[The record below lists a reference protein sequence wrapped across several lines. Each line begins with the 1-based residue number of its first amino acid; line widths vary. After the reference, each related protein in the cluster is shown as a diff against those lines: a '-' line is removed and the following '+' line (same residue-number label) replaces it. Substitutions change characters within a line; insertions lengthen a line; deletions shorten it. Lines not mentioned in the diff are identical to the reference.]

1 MQDVP
6 FLAMAVTIAAAT
18 WRMATPL
25 IYTAIGGMFA
35 ERSGVLNIGFEGIM
49 LVGAFTGFAA
59 AAHFPPAVALL
70 LVILAGV
77 LCGALFAYLTVVVKA
92 DQIVTGA
99 AFTLLG
105 LGITG
110 FLYRSLG
117 LPQADAGSFKP
128 LSIPYLS
135 DLPMIGPALFQ
146 HSLLVYLTLPLVAA
160 AHFLLYR
167 SAYGLSL
174 RSAGDYPN
182 ALAAAGQSVDRYRFS
197 AVVLSCALAAVG
209 GGFLTLSYTDQ
220 FVEGIVSGRGFIALA
235 VIVFGRWTPFGIF
248 GAALLFGFLF
258 ALQLALQSLPG
269 LGIPYQLFQAMPYL
283 LTIVAMARVGGGSVA
298 PKYLSIP
305 FRR

>member
-1 MQDVP
+1 MQDIPV
-6 FLAMAVTIAAAT
+6 LAMAVTIAAAT

-59 AAHFPPAVALL
+59 ATYFPPAAALL
-70 LVILAGV
+70 LVLLVGG
-77 LCGALFAYLTVVVKA
+77 LCGALFAYLTVVIKT

-110 FLYRSLG
+110 FLYRSFG
-117 LPQADAGSFKP
+117 LQQVTVTP
-128 LSIPYLS
+128 LDPLPIPYLS
-135 DLPMIGPALFQ
+135 DLPLIGPAFFQ
-146 HSLLVYLTLPLVAA
+146 HSFLIYLTLPLVVA
-160 AHFLLYR
+160 AHFVLYR
-167 SAYGLSL
+167 TSYGLSL
-174 RSAGDYPN
+174 RSSGDYPN
-182 ALAAAGQSVDRYRFS
+182 ALEAAGQSVDWYRFS
-197 AVVLSCALAAVG
+197 AVVLSCMLAAVG
-209 GGFLTLSYTDQ
+209 GAFLTLSYTNQ
-220 FVEGIVSGRGFIALA
+220 FVEGIVSGRGFMALA

-269 LGIPYQLFQAMPYL
+269 LGIPYQLFQALPYL
-283 LTIVAMARVGGGSVA
+283 LTIVAMARVGGRSIA